1 MTIQLRII
9 SYFTALFFAV
19 ESKATVSSHKL
30 PDFKNFHLSDVVA
43 MNAHD
48 VFRLTGHK
56 MNLRERI
63 GFSLLKS
70 SMRRCLHKKG
80 DMSFREFISSR
91 KKDPGVLGGVALVI
105 GGIILLIFLLF
116 VILYKD

>member
-19 ESKATVSSHKL
+19 ESKATVCPNKL
-30 PDFKNFHLSDVVA
+30 PDFKNFHLSDVIA
-43 MNAHD
+43 LKAHN
-48 VFRLTGHK
+48 VYGLTGYK

-63 GFSLLKS
+63 GFSLLKR
-70 SMRRCLHKKG
+70 SMKRSMHKKG

-91 KKDPGVLGGVALVI
+91 KKDPGVLGGVALII
-105 GGIILLIFLLF
+105 GGIILLIFFLF